1 MNRVRRSLLLAMAF
15 VLGATLVTAAEA
27 QAAAGRGARRGRIPM
42 MGQRASLV
50 ALLNLEAVQKELK
63 LTEEQVTKVQEATKN
78 LRAEMREQRAALRDI
93 TNPQERRAKA
103 TALSA
108 ELDRKARQA
117 LRDVLSR
124 EQWMRLFQIR
134 IQVGGTLAA
143 LTNPRLAARLKLTD
157 EQNQKLAE
165 IQKTTQAKTS
175 AIMGE
180 LSTLSQEERTEK
192 LAEVRKLRQKADQDA
207 LAVLNADQ
215 KEAFNKMKGEPFK
228 LPGRRRGA

>member
-1 MNRVRRSLLLAMAF
+1 MNRVRRSLVLGMAF

-27 QAAAGRGARRGRIPM
+27 QAAAAGGTRRGPM
-42 MGQRASLV
+42 AMVGQRASLV

-63 LTEEQVTKVQEATKN
+63 LTEEQVGKVREATKN
-78 LRAEMREQRAALRDI
+78 LRAEMREQRAALREI
-93 TNPQERRAKA
+93 TSPQERRAKA

-143 LTNPRLAARLKLTD
+143 LTNPRIAARLKLTD
-157 EQNQKLAE
+157 EQNQKVAE
-165 IQKTTQAKTS
+165 IQKTVQEKTS
-175 AIMGE
+175 AIRRG
-180 LSTLSQEERTEK
+180 LRNLSQQERTER
-192 LAEVRKLRQKADQDA
+192 LAEARKLGQKAEQDA
-207 LAVLNADQ
+207 LAVLTADQ

-228 LPGRRRGA
+228 LPRRGRGA